1 MQKILE
7 THRGFEGH
15 HPWIL
20 LEGGSDERCLKVL
33 LRITAMI
40 RFRQRE
46 GDPSLATRRV
56 IHADVVMLMIC
67 IGGEDR
73 TQKALKVSK

>member
-56 IHADVVMLMIC
+56 MHADVVMLMIC

-73 TQKALKVSK
+73 TQKAFKVSK